1 MNLLARR
8 EYSRLELSTRLLKRF
23 GKREAA
29 DMAPEEATGTDTLA
43 EEVLVE
49 AELAEE
55 ALVEADLAE
64 EALKLWTLELR
75 QCIAQELTR
84 LANEGLQSDA
94 RLAEAF
100 IRARTNKGRGP
111 VKIRAELKQ
120 KGVATAVIDA
130 AFNHA
135 EVNWRELATGVTL
148 KKFGKEFGDQGPI
161 RLQDKARVERFLRQ
175 RGFIPGD
182 L

>member
-1 MNLLARR
+1 
-8 EYSRLELSTRLLKRF
+8 
-23 GKREAA
+23 
-29 DMAPEEATGTDTLA
+29 MAPEEATGTDPLA

-49 AELAEE
+49 ES
-55 ALVEADLAE
+55 LVEADLAE

-130 AFNHA
+130 AFNNA
-135 EVNWRELATGVTL
+135 EVKWRELATGVTL

>member
-29 DMAPEEATGTDTLA
+29 DMAPEEATGTDPLA

-49 AELAEE
+49 ES
-55 ALVEADLAE
+55 LVEADLAE